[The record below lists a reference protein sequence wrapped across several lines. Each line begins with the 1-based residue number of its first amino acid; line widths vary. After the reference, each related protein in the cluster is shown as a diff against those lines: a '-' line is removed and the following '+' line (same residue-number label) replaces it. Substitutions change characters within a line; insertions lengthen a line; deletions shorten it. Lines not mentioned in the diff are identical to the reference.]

1 MDKKEEKAFESY
13 IDECWALH
21 KDTYPERDIDPY
33 EFRQQGLLK
42 WNGASHAHK
51 IRFFD
56 DGSRPP
62 RCSRSEKDVVNLSIT
77 VDPQENLSDCFVNF
91 SRQMRSSVSVP
102 GDTVSKT
109 IMS

>member
-56 DGSRPP
+56 EGSRPP
-62 RCSRSEKDVVNLSIT
+62 RCSRSKKDVVNLSIT